1 MISNKD
7 LHTELTK
14 IDDILKK
21 LENKEKVAKEEVD
34 WAILKSLILT
44 TKLVHNLRTN
54 SVAFMEK
61 AGIARKT
68 PLIDRGINGDRGI
81 GSENKT
87 EGIAKDKN
95 GTKK

>member
-68 PLIDRGINGDRGI
+68 PLNRGSMDD
-81 GSENKT
+81 SERP
-87 EGIAKDKN
+87 EIAKDKN